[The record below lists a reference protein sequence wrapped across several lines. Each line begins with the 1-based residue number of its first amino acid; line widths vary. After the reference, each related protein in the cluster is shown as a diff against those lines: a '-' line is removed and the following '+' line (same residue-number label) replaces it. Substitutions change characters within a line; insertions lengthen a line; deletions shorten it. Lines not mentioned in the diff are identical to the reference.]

1 MKVQVYMTA
10 ICPRCLY
17 ISRILKELNQIHPEL
32 EIEYIEMLTDFKRF
46 TEAGIKIF
54 PAIVI
59 GDDMRAWVMPK
70 KSEIVNFIEQSI
82 SSSLSEA
89 EIG

>member
-1 MKVQVYMTA
+1 MKIQVYMTA

-17 ISRILKELNQIHPEL
+17 ISRVLKELNKSHPEL
-32 EIEYIEMLTDFKRF
+32 DIEYIEMLTDFKRF
-46 TEAGIKIF
+46 SQAGIRIF

-70 KSEIVNFIEQSI
+70 KSDIIEFVEQSM
-82 SSSLSEA
+82 SSELA
-89 EIG
+89 DAD